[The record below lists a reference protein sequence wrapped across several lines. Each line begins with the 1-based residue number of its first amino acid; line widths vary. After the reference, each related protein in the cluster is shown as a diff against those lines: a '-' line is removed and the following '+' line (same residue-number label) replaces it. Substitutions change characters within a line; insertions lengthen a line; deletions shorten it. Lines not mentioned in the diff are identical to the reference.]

1 MRRLF
6 GRLLA
11 DRRVVG
17 GFFLVVQLV
26 AVMYGLGWISDYWS
40 WLPYFLNVLSFTIVI
55 WLVRKYDNPTY
66 KIAWII
72 IILVLPLFG
81 GLFYLLWGNTPFN
94 RARTQ
99 HKYEP
104 ITCVPR
110 LRRNWRSSIR
120 ATLRA
125 PDISM
130 PSMAC
135 RRGPIRRPGIS
146 AWAKRCLPLCAK
158 NCGKR
163 RNLSFLNISSLKKV

>member
-104 ITCVPR
+104 TPQKFDDYMRTPATEELAKQYPR
-110 LRRNWRSSIR
+110 H
-120 ATLRA
+120 A
-125 PDISM
+125 
-130 PSMAC
+130 AC
-135 RRGPIRRPGIS
+135 ARG
-146 AWAKRCLPLCAK
+146 
-158 NCGKR
+158 
-163 RNLSFLNISSLKKV
+163 

>member
-40 WLPYFLNVLSFTIVI
+40 WLPYFLNVLSFTIVN
-55 WLVRKYDNPTY
+55 WLERKYDNPTY

-81 GLFYLLWGNTPFN
+81 GLFYLL
-94 RARTQ
+94 
-99 HKYEP
+99 
-104 ITCVPR
+104 
-110 LRRNWRSSIR
+110 
-120 ATLRA
+120 
-125 PDISM
+125 
-130 PSMAC
+130 
-135 RRGPIRRPGIS
+135 
-146 AWAKRCLPLCAK
+146 
-158 NCGKR
+158 
-163 RNLSFLNISSLKKV
+163 